1 LRTLL
6 NDLRIDRETLAVAFC
21 TVPLGIAV
29 AESFLFIAFAARMV
43 RLLRRRTSVRFPR
56 VLWFWLA
63 WAGLEVLSWCLS
75 PDLRAGWGE
84 MRHLFVL
91 AVVLLVLP
99 ALDGPRYQVAV
110 WRGIFLAATIS
121 ATFLVSKF
129 VFRLVYYSREIS
141 TVSDPSLYLRT
152 GGLINHWMV
161 YGTVEIMVF
170 AGLLAFW
177 DFFPEKRRAWLP
189 VYALNV
195 LAIILSMTRMLWVCC
210 LLLLGI
216 DLAWRRSRWVWAVPL
231 LPLAFF
237 IIAPGVLR
245 TRLKESLR
253 PDYYSNAERVQM
265 LRVGWKMVK
274 DSPLTGI
281 GPGRVEGVY
290 RDYLAPAEPV
300 PSYHGHLHNNL
311 AELAAEFG
319 LPVAAAAL
327 AFVVS
332 LSNELRKRWKAA
344 TDDDARFLCR
354 TSILGLIG
362 FLATG
367 LFDYTYGHSLGLILV
382 SFVVLTPLL
391 PPVPCSGN

>member
-1 LRTLL
+1 
-6 NDLRIDRETLAVAFC
+6 
-21 TVPLGIAV
+21 
-29 AESFLFIAFAARMV
+29 
-43 RLLRRRTSVRFPR
+43 
-56 VLWFWLA
+56 
-63 WAGLEVLSWCLS
+63 
-75 PDLRAGWGE
+75 
-84 MRHLFVL
+84 
-91 AVVLLVLP
+91 
-99 ALDGPRYQVAV
+99 
-110 WRGIFLAATIS
+110 
-121 ATFLVSKF
+121 
-129 VFRLVYYSREIS
+129 
-141 TVSDPSLYLRT
+141 
-152 GGLINHWMV
+152 
-161 YGTVEIMVF
+161 
-170 AGLLAFW
+170 
-177 DFFPEKRRAWLP
+177 
-189 VYALNV
+189 
-195 LAIILSMTRMLWVCC
+195 MLWVCC

-216 DLAWRRSRWVWAVPL
+216 DLAWRRSKWVWVVPL

-327 AFVVS
+327 AFVVA

-344 TDDDARFLCR
+344 TDDEARFLCR

-391 PPVPCSGN
+391 PTVPCSDS